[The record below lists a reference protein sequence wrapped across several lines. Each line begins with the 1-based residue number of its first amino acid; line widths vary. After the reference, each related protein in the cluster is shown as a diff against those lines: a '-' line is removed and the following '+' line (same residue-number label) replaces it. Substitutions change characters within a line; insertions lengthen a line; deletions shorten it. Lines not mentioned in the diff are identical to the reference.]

1 MRYVLGIDFDYDT
14 PKNRLLIDK
23 IMSIH
28 NGELDCI
35 TDKNGIFSFKDN
47 QSRKDADYDLYKL
60 GIISDKVSD
69 S

>member
-1 MRYVLGIDFDYDT
+1 MRYLLGIDFDYDT

-23 IMSIH
+23 IMLKH
-28 NGELDCI
+28 NGELDCV

-60 GIISDKVSD
+60 GIVSDKVSD